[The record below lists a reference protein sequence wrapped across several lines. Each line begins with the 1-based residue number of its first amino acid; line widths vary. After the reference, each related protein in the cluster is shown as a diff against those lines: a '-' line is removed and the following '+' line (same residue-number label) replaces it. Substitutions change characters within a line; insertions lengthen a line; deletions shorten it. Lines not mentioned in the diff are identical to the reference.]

1 MKADYLPRM
10 NLSPNRRVLLV
21 EDLPS
26 IHEDFRKV
34 LAAAAPVSTLV
45 ELEAALFGIA
55 APEPI
60 ESAVF
65 EMDSAYQG
73 LEALEKLKAARREGR
88 PYAMAFIDAGMVPG
102 WDGVETVEQL
112 WKVDPSLQVV
122 LCTAY
127 SDHAWPR
134 VLARLDVRDR
144 LLILKKPFDPIEV
157 YQFANALT
165 TKWNLARQ
173 AAFKMNL
180 LEQSVEERT
189 RELTDANIIVRNSPV
204 VLYRLRGEPSL
215 PVIYV
220 SHNITKFGHTPE
232 ELIADPE
239 WGNRLIHR
247 DDLGKA
253 LKAMARVFEKDAQ
266 GASIEF
272 RIRCGEDRVRWVE
285 NRYIPIRNRDGALVE
300 IEGILIDITERKA
313 AEDQISR
320 MARTDVLTGL
330 ANRATFMERLR
341 QMFAAAKRGASAFAV
356 LYLDLDRFKPVND
369 NLGHAVGDRLLREVA
384 QRLRECT
391 RETDLVARL
400 GGDEFAIL
408 QGELM
413 EPANAGDLARKF
425 LEAIGKH
432 FMIDGHGIG
441 IGVSIGVSPYRAD
454 IESSDVLL
462 SQADIALYRAKEE
475 GRGQFRFHSVEL
487 DRQVSERTDLALE
500 LRHAIGE
507 NQLEL
512 QYQPQVDLA
521 SGRIRGMEA
530 LVRWNHPT
538 RGLLTADSFISLAE
552 RIGAVV
558 PLERWV
564 LEQACRQMR
573 AWRDEGLQL
582 SVMAVNL
589 SLTQLN
595 RGPELLKEVV
605 EALSRW
611 NLAPS
616 DLEFDV
622 TEGTLAHLKWSQSD
636 VLPKLRELGV
646 QIAIDNFGGEYSSFD
661 YIRAYHINH
670 LKISR
675 SCISRSANDPQSAAT
690 VSAIINFARDVGVE
704 VIAQGVENEQQRAL
718 LDGAAA
724 TAQAQGFHFSAPVGA
739 TDAGDLLRAGTLG
752 TPTRGV

>member
-1 MKADYLPRM
+1 M
-10 NLSPNRRVLLV
+10 NMTQNRRILLV
-21 EDLPS
+21 DDLPS
-26 IHEDFRKV
+26 VHDDFRKV
-34 LAAAAPVSTLV
+34 LGAAAPVSSLA
-45 ELEAALFGIA
+45 ELEAALSGTT
-55 APEPI
+55 APEP
-60 ESAVF
+60 SMTTVF

-73 LEALEKLKAARREGR
+73 IEALQKLKEARQDGR
-88 PYAMAFIDAGMVPG
+88 PYAMAFIDVRMPPG
-102 WDGVETVEQL
+102 WDGVETIERL
-112 WKVDPSLQVV
+112 WKEDPNLQIVF
-122 LCTAY
+122 CTAY
-127 SDHAWPR
+127 SDHAWLA

-144 LLILKKPFDPIEV
+144 LLILKKPFDPFEV

-189 RELTDANIIVRNSPV
+189 RELTNANIIVRNSPV
-204 VLYRLRGEPSL
+204 VLYRLGGEPSL

-220 SHNITKFGHTPE
+220 SHNITKFGHEPE
-232 ELIADPE
+232 ALMADPM
-239 WGNRLIHR
+239 WGHRLIHR

-253 LKAMARVFEKDAQ
+253 LKAMARIFERDAE
-266 GASIEF
+266 GACIEF
-272 RIRCGEDRVRWVE
+272 RILAGEGRVRWVE
-285 NRYIPIRNRDGALVE
+285 NRYTPIRNRDGALIEV
-300 IEGILIDITERKA
+300 EGILIDITERKT
-313 AEDQISR
+313 AEEQISR
-320 MARTDVLTGL
+320 LARNDALTGL

-369 NLGHAVGDRLLREVA
+369 TLGHPVGDRLLQEVA

-408 QGELM
+408 QGDLAEA
-413 EPANAGDLARKF
+413 ANASDLAAKL
-425 LEAIGKH
+425 LEAIGKP
-432 FMIDGHGIG
+432 FVIDGHGIG
-441 IGVSIGVSPYRAD
+441 IGVSIGISPYTPD
-454 IESSDVLL
+454 IDSSDMLL

-475 GRGQFRFHSVEL
+475 GRSQFRFHSAEL
-487 DRQVSERTDLALE
+487 DRKVSERTNLAME
-500 LRHAIGE
+500 LRQAIKD

-521 SGRIRGMEA
+521 SGAILGMEA

-538 RGLLTADSFISLAE
+538 RGLLTAESFISLAE

-573 AWRDEGLQL
+573 AWRDAGLKL
-582 SVMAVNL
+582 PIMAVNV

-595 RGPELLKEVV
+595 RGPEFLKDVA
-605 EALSRW
+605 EALGKW
-611 NLAPS
+611 QLAPC

-622 TEGTLAHLKWSQSD
+622 TEGTLAHLKWTQSD
-636 VLPKLRELGV
+636 VLPKLREMGV

-661 YIRAYHINH
+661 YVRAYRINH

-675 SCISRSANDPQSAAT
+675 AYIARSATDPQSAAT
-690 VSAIINFARDVGVE
+690 VSAIINFARDVGID

-718 LDGAAA
+718 LDAANA
-724 TAQAQGFHFSAPVGA
+724 NTQAQGFHFSAPVGA
-739 TDAGDLLRAGTLG
+739 SDAGDLLRIGTIG
-752 TPTRGV
+752 TPTRGA